1 MSKKKKAGDNWL
13 LNAVRKHQ
21 SNPSNKSPSSKFV
34 KRQLK
39 LQKMLEEGY
48 GN

>member
-21 SNPSNKSPSSKFV
+21 SNPKNKAPSSTFV
-34 KRQLK
+34 KRQLD
-39 LQKMLEEGY
+39 LQKKLEEGY
-48 GN
+48 GS